1 MPFNKCDTYASKNRG
16 KDTDKMGNFKVIET
30 QEELDELISDRLAR
44 ERSKYADYED
54 LKLKAAE
61 FDGQVAKLNETNKA
75 LEEKVL
81 ASTALIDDLNKKVN
95 AYEIDSVKTKVCLD
109 LGLPYEMAKRLNGV
123 NEDEIRND
131 AENMKGLF
139 SSYRVAPIAS
149 PEAQISNSKED
160 SLRELANSLKK

>member
-1 MPFNKCDTYASKNRG
+1 
-16 KDTDKMGNFKVIET
+16 MGNFKIIET

-81 ASTALIDDLNKKVN
+81 ASTALIDDLNKKVSK
-95 AYEIDSVKTKVCLD
+95 YEIDSVKTKVCLEME
-109 LGLPYEMAKRLNGV
+109 LPYELASRLNGV
-123 NEDEIRND
+123 SEEEIKAD
-131 AENMKGLF
+131 AEKMKGLF
-139 SSYRVAPIAS
+139 GSSRVAPVAS
-149 PEAQISNSKED
+149 PEPHLIDTQTRTKED
-160 SLRELANSLKK
+160 ALRELANSLNFKK